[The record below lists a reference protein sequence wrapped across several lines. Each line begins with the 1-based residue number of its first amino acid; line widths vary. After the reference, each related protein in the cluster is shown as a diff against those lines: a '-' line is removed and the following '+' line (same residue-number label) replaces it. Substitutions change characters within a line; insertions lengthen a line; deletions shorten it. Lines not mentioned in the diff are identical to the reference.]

1 MPTTSLSSDVS
12 VTLQRFQT
20 ADDEAPETIPQLVRR
35 NAIETPERTAF
46 RTMSATGDWVG
57 QSWRE
62 VYRAVAEVAAGL
74 IELEGVHGPARA
86 GQVGFVIGANAPE
99 YFVAEYALQA
109 SGVIAFPLFE
119 QMSTA
124 EMLTSLA
131 SYPVS
136 VAFSGS
142 NDATAR
148 LLQVAD
154 ELSIRRIV
162 QWGDGANLHDSRV
175 MTLAGLR
182 TRGAALLARDPGLV
196 EKRIE
201 SGSLDDIACI
211 ILTSGTT
218 GVSKGVLGSYRYMLD
233 IAARYAYIYGATHHD
248 SYLSYLPAAFSVEQ
262 YNGLTLAAALPLDV
276 AFVSS
281 PTAIADEFVSSRSS
295 MKFLPPRQ
303 WEELRA
309 TLPAELLHDPEA
321 IAAQQAEIRAQLGLE
336 HVTGCVSAGG
346 SLSAEVFDFFRRI
359 GLRIRNVYG
368 FAEVGIITST
378 RDPDP
383 PESVGIPLPT
393 AYGIEPIMVR
403 IQDGEVLTKGGVTCA
418 GYWGDAHQLSRTTD
432 GWLHSGDAGVI
443 DQGVLTVLDR
453 LANIQ
458 HLPDGRAFAPQ
469 PIEIGAMRSPFIS
482 NFLLVG
488 GRGDDSRI
496 AALVQVNE
504 SAVRRHLSETE
515 RVPDDYG
522 ALVTSP
528 TVTQLIVEEVRRLNA
543 EQPRSQRI
551 DLIGLLPKPLS
562 ADDGELT
569 RSMKLRRTVVLR
581 RYEPMVQA
589 MFTAEEGPVLF
600 AMDMSEGH
608 HHGETQQ
615 FSSRIAHV

>member
-1 MPTTSLSSDVS
+1 MPTTTLVSDKS
-12 VTLQRFQT
+12 VTLQRFQA
-20 ADDEAPETIPQLVRR
+20 ADGKAMETIPQLVRR
-35 NAIETPERTAF
+35 NATETPERTAY
-46 RTMSATGDWVG
+46 RTMSATGEWVG

-62 VYRAVAEVAAGL
+62 VHRAVTEIAAGL
-74 IELEGVHGPARA
+74 IELEGAHGPARP

-109 SGVIAFPLFE
+109 SGVTAFPLFE
-119 QMSTA
+119 QMSAA

-131 SYPVS
+131 TYPVS

-142 NDATAR
+142 SDATSR
-148 LLQVAD
+148 LLRVAD
-154 ELSIRRIV
+154 ELGVRRIV
-162 QWGDGANLHDSRV
+162 QWGDGANLGDSRV
-175 MTLAGLR
+175 MTLTELR
-182 TRGAALLARDPGLV
+182 TRGSAMLARDPGV
-196 EKRIE
+196 VDKRIE

-218 GVSKGVLGSYRYMLD
+218 GGPKGVQGSYRYMLD
-233 IAARYAYIYGATHHD
+233 IAARYTHIYGAKQHD

-295 MKFLPPRQ
+295 MKYLPPRQ

-321 IAAQQAEIRAQLGLE
+321 ITAQQAEIRTQLGLE
-336 HVTGCVSAGG
+336 YVTGCVSAGG
-346 SLSAEVFDFFRRI
+346 SLSAEVFDFFRWI

-378 RDPDP
+378 RDSDP

-393 AYGIEPIMVR
+393 TYGVEPIRVR
-403 IQDGEVLTKGGVTCA
+403 IQDGEVVTKGGAMCS
-418 GYWGDAHQLSRTTD
+418 GYWGDANQLSRTTD

-453 LANIQ
+453 LSNIQ
-458 HLPDGRAFAPQ
+458 HLPDGRTFAPQ
-469 PIEIGAMRSPFIS
+469 PIEIAAMRSPFIS
-482 NFLLVG
+482 NFVPIG
-488 GRGDDSRI
+488 GHGADSRI

-504 SAVRRHLSETE
+504 SAVRRHLSDRESL
-515 RVPDDYG
+515 PDDYE
-522 ALVTSP
+522 ALAASP
-528 TVTQLIVEEVRRLNA
+528 TVAQLVVEEIRKLNA
-543 EQPRSQRI
+543 EQPASQRV

-569 RSMKLRRTVVLR
+569 RSTKLRRTVVLG
-581 RYEPMVQA
+581 RYEALVRA
-589 MFTAEEGPVLF
+589 MFTAGEGQVSF
-600 AMDMSEGH
+600 AVDMSESNRGDSR
-608 HHGETQQ
+608 Q